1 MSCKAKA
8 GSLFAVERNVTKLV
22 AFHPARS
29 LKILPHD
36 TQASSHFSA
45 KFPARPKNIRSHQRP
60 DLFRLR
66 SRAGSNLV
74 LPPLRRRAEVPP
86 FPAGGATDWDPLFQ
100 CGAPMPAVTEGIT
113 KRT

>member
-74 LPPLRRRAEVPP
+74 LPPLRRRAEVP
-86 FPAGGATDWDPLFQ
+86 LSR
-100 CGAPMPAVTEGIT
+100 PAVQQTGT
-113 KRT
+113 RSSDAARRCLP